1 MASHAPKPPTAG
13 MAFVT
18 LTTHARRPIFEIS
31 RVAELFISTLLH
43 YRVQGHYKL
52 HAYLVLP
59 DHVHLILTPHAMS
72 LAHAV
77 NLIQAGFVHRI
88 ETTIAIWEP
97 SYTAYS
103 IRSMRDLDTVR
114 SYLYQVPVRAQLT
127 PSAELYPYSSAY
139 RNRQPAT
146 NNLPTVPSARSPSE
160 RLHPARH

>member
-52 HAYLVLP
+52 
-59 DHVHLILTPHAMS
+59 PHAMS